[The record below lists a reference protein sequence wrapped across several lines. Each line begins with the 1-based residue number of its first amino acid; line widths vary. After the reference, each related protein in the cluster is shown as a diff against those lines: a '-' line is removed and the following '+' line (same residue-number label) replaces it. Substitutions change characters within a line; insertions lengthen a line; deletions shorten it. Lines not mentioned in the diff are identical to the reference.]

1 MNAWERR
8 MEILQCLCI
17 RRHDT
22 VDRLAREFGVSNST
36 LRNDIQVLSYKYP
49 LYTTRGRAGG
59 VHVVDGYHLGI
70 KYLTDEQAEVLER
83 LPKQLNNEEMKI
95 IREILKTFKNPQMD

>member
-1 MNAWERR
+1 MNAMERR

-22 VDRLAREFGVSNST
+22 VDRLAREFSVSNST

-59 VHVVDGYHLGI
+59 VHVMEGYQLGM

-83 LPKQLNNEEMKI
+83 LPQPLNEEEMKVI
-95 IREILKTFKNPQMD
+95 GEILQTFKKPKMD

>member
-1 MNAWERR
+1 MNAMERR

-22 VDRLAREFGVSNST
+22 VDRLAREFSVSNST

-49 LYTTRGRAGG
+49 LYTTRGRDGG
-59 VHVVDGYHLGI
+59 VHVMEGYQLGM
-70 KYLTDEQAEVLER
+70 KCLTDEQAEVLER
-83 LPKQLNNEEMKI
+83 LPKQLNEEEMRVI
-95 IREILKTFKNPQMD
+95 GEILQTFKKPAMD